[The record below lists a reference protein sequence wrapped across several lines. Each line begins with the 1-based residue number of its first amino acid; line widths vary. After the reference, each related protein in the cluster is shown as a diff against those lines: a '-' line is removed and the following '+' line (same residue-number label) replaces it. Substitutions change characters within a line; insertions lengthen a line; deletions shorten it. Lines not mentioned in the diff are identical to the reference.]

1 MTQTHDLEP
10 SAAEVHRRHRR
21 RRRRALGEAMPR
33 PVLIHRP
40 TPDDLAVHGPG
51 GGYSEALAVLRRA
64 LEDSALMA
72 ALRRVQSWGRAQM
85 MSDLEILE
93 RLAREVASGRM
104 IIFSR
109 PTLLRPS
116 ASRLNAA
123 ANDPDY
129 RAQLAAFEGSIPHM
143 YLDTRGLVTV
153 GIGRMLPTP
162 ASALLIRFVH
172 RHGQQAATPS
182 EINAAYL
189 AVRGSIAGRP
199 AAAYRDLTDLDL
211 GPGEAD
217 RLLTEALTAAEAG
230 CGRLFGGWNHFPL
243 PAQLALLDMVYNMGE
258 GRAVT
263 PAERQAG
270 QREHGL
276 YQFHRLRE
284 SAAREDWVAASRECH
299 RVGIQPARDTW
310 TRNKFLEAA
319 HISPP
324 RPEPHRALNL

>member
-1 MTQTHDLEP
+1 
-10 SAAEVHRRHRR
+10 
-21 RRRRALGEAMPR
+21 MPR

-40 TPDDLAVHGPG
+40 TPDDRAVHGVS
-51 GGYSEALAVLRRA
+51 GGYAEARAVLNWA
-64 LEDSALMA
+64 LEDSVLMA
-72 ALRRVQSWGRAQM
+72 ALRRVLSWGRAQM
-85 MSDLEILE
+85 ISDLEILE

-104 IIFSR
+104 IIFSPPPPAR
-109 PTLLRPS
+109 PGAT
-116 ASRLNAA
+116 RLNAA

-129 RAQLAAFEGSIPHM
+129 QAQVAVFEGDIPHM

-153 GIGRMLPTP
+153 GVGRMLPTP
-162 ASALLIRFVH
+162 ASALLVRFVH
-172 RHGQQAATPS
+172 RRGRQPATPA

-199 AAAYRDLTDLDL
+199 AAAYRTLSDLDFA
-211 GPGEAD
+211 PGEAD
-217 RLLTEALTAAEAG
+217 RLLTEALIAAEAG
-230 CGRLFGGWNHFPL
+230 CQRLFGGWNHFPL

-263 PAERQAG
+263 PAQRQAG

-276 YQFHRLRE
+276 YQFHRLRQ
-284 SAAREDWVAASRECH
+284 SVAREDWVAASRECH
-299 RVGIQPARDTW
+299 RVGIQPACDTW

-319 HISPP
+319 HIAPP